1 MPCKEI
7 SILPLIEK
15 LDFIQ
20 DKRRWGVPFR
30 RGCFSISEADFKRI
44 AFLMG
49 LEAKMGPDMPAASE
63 NIYENQSKK
72 WFAR

>member
-20 DKRRWGVPFR
+20 DKRMWGFPFR
-30 RGCFSISEADFKRI
+30 RGCFSISEADFRKV
-44 AFLMG
+44 ASLMSFG
-49 LEAKMGPDMPAASE
+49 AKMGLDMPTATE
-63 NIYENQSKK
+63 DD
-72 WFAR
+72 